1 MVGMN
6 RDNRKSAYDAVP
18 SSCSEQ
24 HREQTESLCPV
35 CLRRLPAYRECLG
48 DTTYLVKHC
57 PLHGEFRTPVWRGA
71 PDFDR
76 WRRPKIP
83 VQPPALFSVVDKGCP
98 FDCGLCSEHRQRSCT
113 ILIEVTQRCDLN
125 CPVCFA
131 AAPSKGADLSPDVV
145 GRLLQRAQE
154 AGPASNIQFSGGE
167 PTMRDD
173 LPELVALGRE
183 IGFNFIQVNTN
194 GLRLGRDRAYV
205 KALQQAGLASVFLQ
219 FDGTE
224 EQIYRRMRGR
234 ALLKDKAA
242 AVEACAEHNIG
253 VVLVPTL
260 VPGVNTH
267 NIGAIIEKALDWIP
281 AVRGVHFQPVSYFGR
296 YPAAPSDALRITL
309 PEVLRAIEEQ
319 SGGMIQ
325 ASHFGPPGCE
335 NSLCSF
341 HGQFMLLSNRKVM
354 PLKSADSKACCATPI
369 KADLGAARAITSVAR
384 QWSGRESAL
393 TEKKL
398 EQGCCCRE
406 PGDHGEDA
414 GSTAP
419 MSLDAFIQRAR
430 SHTFSIS
437 AMAFQDAWNVALD
450 RVRDCCIHVMA
461 PDGRLIPF
469 CLYNLTA
476 ADGRTLYRR

>member
-1 MVGMN
+1 MSN
-6 RDNRKSAYDAVP
+6 DKRKSDCDGAP
-18 SSCSEQ
+18 SFCGEQ
-24 HREQTESLCPV
+24 HRELTESLCPI
-35 CLRRLPAYRECLG
+35 CLRRLTAYRVCRD

-57 PLHGEFRTPVWRGA
+57 AEHGEFRTPIWRGA
-71 PDFDR
+71 PAFDQ

-83 VQPPALFSVVDKGCP
+83 VQPPALFTAVDKGCP
-98 FDCGLCSEHRQRSCT
+98 FDCGLCGEHRQRSCT
-113 ILIEVTQRCDLN
+113 ILIEVTQRCDLA

-131 AAPSKGADLSPDVV
+131 AAPSRGSEPSLVEM
-145 GRLLQRAQE
+145 GRLLRRAQA
-154 AGPASNIQFSGGE
+154 AGPGSNIQFSGGE

-183 IGFNFIQVNTN
+183 IGFNFLQVNTN

-205 KALQQAGLASVFLQ
+205 KALRQAGLASVFLQ

-224 EQIYRRMRGR
+224 EEIYLRMRGR

-260 VPGVNTH
+260 VPGVNTR
-267 NIGAIIEKALDWIP
+267 NIGAILTQALDWMP

-296 YPAAPSDALRITL
+296 YPSVPSDASRITL

-319 SGGMIQ
+319 SGGMIR

-341 HGQFMLLSNRKVM
+341 HGQFMLLADGKVM
-354 PLKSADSKACCATPI
+354 PLKSPDTGTCCAAPV
-369 KADLGAARAITSVAR
+369 KADIGAARAIASVAR
-384 QWSGRESAL
+384 QWAGRDFAL
-393 TEKKL
+393 TLAKP
-398 EQGCCCRE
+398 EQGCCRRE
-406 PGDHGEDA
+406 AGDQAGETA
-414 GSTAP
+414 PNAP

-437 AMAFQDAWNVALD
+437 AMAFQDAWNIALD

-476 ADGRTLYRR
+476 ADGRPLYRW